1 MNSSKNIV
9 KNQKIKKNH
18 KLKEMR
24 FGIKVQKTLNRIE
37 MLFPISGLIICFLG
51 FIYLFHF
58 QNNDMI
64 AGILDFSIAT
74 LSLLVLLFS
83 LINEKLSD
91 NAKYIIMDGLYILLT
106 LVGFLLALIIGMKLK
121 NPSAVGRTLSFV
133 CLFASL
139 IMEMKKVLNHNYER
153 NLQQEKKEQMEIDNL
168 EKSSIM
174 S

>member
-1 MNSSKNIV
+1 
-9 KNQKIKKNH
+9 
-18 KLKEMR
+18 
-24 FGIKVQKTLNRIE
+24 
-37 MLFPISGLIICFLG
+37 
-51 FIYLFHF
+51 
-58 QNNDMI
+58 MI